1 MILGSFQFFSAP
13 HAVRWIGYT
22 DECEHLE
29 LHTLSES
36 FRMWKRS
43 LWLIAL
49 LIWETSSESEHREM
63 CQVDEQSRR
72 CTETCWTPGNFRRPK
87 QVFLI
92 FFFVE
97 VERNLWL
104 EIFQHGAVKSAIVE
118 TYLFMS
124 AFSSSALLRWLI
136 NIFTIFQMRSFT
148 VPYLRQNHRLV
159 KCLIV
164 HDAIIHQLYLYEDS
178 CQIIGKKWTGHR
190 CEPDMPFNMIWV
202 NLNLNIPKQWAL
214 I

>member
-1 MILGSFQFFSAP
+1 MILGSFQVFSAP
-13 HAVRWIGYT
+13 HAVRWIGYAA
-22 DECEHLE
+22 ECEHLE

-63 CQVDEQSRR
+63 CQVDELSRR

-92 FFFVE
+92 FFVE

-104 EIFQHGAVKSAIVE
+104 EIIQHGAVKSAIVE

-124 AFSSSALLRWLI
+124 AFSSSALLPWLI
-136 NIFTIFQMRSFT
+136 DYHFPNEILHSSLSETKSST
-148 VPYLRQNHRLV
+148 GEVPHHTWCHNTPV
-159 KCLIV
+159 
-164 HDAIIHQLYLYEDS
+164 
-178 CQIIGKKWTGHR
+178 
-190 CEPDMPFNMIWV
+190 
-202 NLNLNIPKQWAL
+202 IP